1 VVVQTEPAE
10 YNQETLD
17 GQALLDRRRL
27 EAGIHYDPPKPQPT
41 AAEVVAVIQQPDPE
55 PASTPEPQEIKP
67 PETVKAYPYL
77 LTAFYKAD
85 LAPVGRVYHVIRA
98 IDHVNNVGWLDLAQ
112 LRSMLTDK
120 RSPWRIC
127 GKRNL
132 RMIMSRGRGIAWDIT
147 ANGRVRYKS
156 PDKILIALGAGRL
169 RGKPVKFPVK
179 SGLLSGIQAF
189 KARILESWHA
199 GRGKE
204 TPISQHA
211 TSKET
216 GIPESSQ
223 RRYNNQK
230 SEKTKKKLNGVT
242 RRRNDAIGGRKTIES
257 YHAAGSYHG
266 NCLTFVDYIGKMGA
280 PGQEYVSWRLP
291 NSYET
296 QIEQTA
302 TGRQKKIN
310 KSIALVI
317 IPERGKN
324 DRVDKLYYQN
334 SGEAGS
340 AYNCNPEHD
349 CYFPMV
355 TTMTR
360 TTANKAK
367 LQEVRLWSV
376 LPGQS

>member
-1 VVVQTEPAE
+1 VVVQTELAE
-10 YNQETLD
+10 YTQATLE
-17 GQALLDRRRL
+17 GQALLDQRRL
-27 EAGIHYDPPKPQPT
+27 EAGIHYDRPKLKTT
-41 AAEVVAVIQQPDPE
+41 AAQVVAVIQQPEPE
-55 PASTPEPQEIKP
+55 PAPTPEPQEIKP

-98 IDHVNNVGWLDLAQ
+98 IDADGRGWLDLAQ

-120 RSPWRIC
+120 RSPWKIC

-132 RMIMSRGRGIAWDIT
+132 RMIMRRGRGIAWDIT

-169 RGKPVKFPVK
+169 RGEPVKFPVK
-179 SGLLSGIQAF
+179 SGLLSGIARF
-189 KARILESWHA
+189 KALIEEAWLA
-199 GRGKE
+199 GRKE
-204 TPISQHA
+204 NNPVSQ
-211 TSKET
+211 KVIRELT
-216 GIPESSQ
+216 GIPESTQ
-223 RRYNNQK
+223 RRYN
-230 SEKTKKKLNGVT
+230 KLNGVT
-242 RRRNDAIGGRKTIES
+242 RRRNDAIGGPKTTES
-257 YHAAGSYHG
+257 YHDAGSYHG
-266 NCLTFVDYIGKMGA
+266 NCLTFIDYIGKMGA
-280 PGQEYVSWRLP
+280 PGQKYVSWRMP

-324 DRVDKLYYQN
+324 DRVDKLYYPN
-334 SGEAGS
+334 GGEAGS
-340 AYNCNPEHD
+340 AYNHNPEHD

-355 TTMTR
+355 RTMTR
-360 TTANKAK
+360 TTANRAK